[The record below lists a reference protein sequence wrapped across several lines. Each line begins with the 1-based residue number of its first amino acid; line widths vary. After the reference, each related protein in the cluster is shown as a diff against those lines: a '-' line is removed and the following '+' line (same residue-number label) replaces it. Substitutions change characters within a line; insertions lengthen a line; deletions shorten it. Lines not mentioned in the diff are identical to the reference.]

1 MGCLGMGVDPE
12 IAKILATLDIK
23 VEEYQKVFEKEA
35 KEAKDA
41 FEKQQKNRKEKL
53 DDLKNKNEKITEE
66 VIKDLNKEELKV
78 EIGFLTNQVDKMHY
92 IFTIGLELVEPI
104 RKVSLDKLKE
114 KAKSAPAITLTKI
127 NSQIE
132 EIKNYPT
139 LDFLNST
146 YGKVLRE
153 ALEKKG
159 MSATVLKGFKN
170 KLFKERSQRRKVER
184 DLYNIHL
191 IQDGLCLNKKSRPTD
206 FLIFEMNNVF
216 ANFYPRNLSVEVTTK
231 LLEKAEQGYYPERS
245 PVGYQRKPKLRNSR
259 HFINKHCFT
268 YFITKL
274 DY

>member
-1 MGCLGMGVDPE
+1 MGCLDCLDTKVDPE

-139 LDFLNST
+139 LEFLNST

-184 DLYNIHL
+184 DLYNIDKNEFDDENMDELKLDLFEL
-191 IQDGLCLNKKSRPTD
+191 IQSEYKDIDR
-206 FLIFEMNNVF
+206 
-216 ANFYPRNLSVEVTTK
+216 NFREYARGKMVEAY
-231 LLEKAEQGYYPERS
+231 LGSQ
-245 PVGYQRKPKLRNSR
+245 
-259 HFINKHCFT
+259 
-268 YFITKL
+268 
-274 DY
+274 